1 MKIFG
6 CLLLFSTWLI
16 QVDMKTDLVI
26 MVSETDCHSTIETE
40 VQKFKE
46 TVGTCLC
53 ILDEVNTIPHDQCLT
68 KFPEEPR

>member
-1 MKIFG
+1 MKI
-6 CLLLFSTWLI
+6 
-16 QVDMKTDLVI
+16 DLVI

-68 KFPEEPR
+68 KFPEEPS